1 MLVKPKTVRA
11 HNLVFLIS
19 LLTKCFKAQS
29 IKIAYPFQCI
39 TMRIPATAQ
48 FKDFIKNHSVAP
60 YKDIKLTRQSFF
72 MEWVLL
78 RSDWRR
84 TAGILR
90 VATDWFPVHS
100 SCLPPVTLQELLI
113 AGNALPLTLEM
124 EEVMN
129 EMFVWGQD
137 LSYFWYSETL
147 ERFAFWTRHGL
158 DPDRQTLVREVIEL
172 HVKAIVNRY
181 FLVGDFAYQYL
192 IGKWWLEF
200 EKYTY
205 SPSKSFHAMV
215 QASINYTNWC
225 IAQYNYHG
233 QVVAPTSS

>member
-1 MLVKPKTVRA
+1 MQW
-11 HNLVFLIS
+11 VFL
-19 LLTKCFKAQS
+19 K
-29 IKIAYPFQCI
+29 
-39 TMRIPATAQ
+39 
-48 FKDFIKNHSVAP
+48 
-60 YKDIKLTRQSFF
+60 
-72 MEWVLL
+72 
-78 RSDWRR
+78 SDWKW

-90 VATDWFPVHS
+90 LATDWFPVHS
-100 SCLPPVTLQELLI
+100 SCLPPVILQELLMSGS
-113 AGNALPLTLEM
+113 AVALTPEM

-158 DPDRQTLVREVIEL
+158 DPDRKTLVSEVIEL

-181 FLVGDFAYQYL
+181 FLVGDFAYQYMV
-192 IGKWWLEF
+192 GKWWLEF
-200 EKYTY
+200 ERYIY

-225 IAQYNYHG
+225 IAQENYHG

>member
-1 MLVKPKTVRA
+1 
-11 HNLVFLIS
+11 
-19 LLTKCFKAQS
+19 
-29 IKIAYPFQCI
+29 
-39 TMRIPATAQ
+39 MRIPATAQ

-100 SCLPPVTLQELLI
+100 SCLPPVTLQELLM

-147 ERFAFWTRHGL
+147 ERFAFWLRHGL
-158 DPDRQTLVREVIEL
+158 EPARETLVREVIGL
-172 HVKAIVNRY
+172 HVKALLNRY
-181 FLVGDFAYQYL
+181 FAVNSAPYQYIL
-192 IGKWWLEF
+192 GLWFTEF
-200 EKYTY
+200 DGNIYSASKYFY
-205 SPSKSFHAMV
+205 AMV

-225 IAQYNYHG
+225 IAQTNYNG
-233 QVVAPTSS
+233 QLVVPSSS